1 MELLKLMQALCILGK
16 LSKWSNEME
25 VFFSVIATSGLGY
38 IVSKLEKL
46 EAKLNRL
53 EDQILIINL
62 SIEKR
67 KSSQLPEK
75 RENI

>member
-1 MELLKLMQALCILGK
+1 MEIL
-16 LSKWSNEME
+16 
-25 VFFSVIATSGLGY
+25 FSVIATSGLGY

-46 EAKLNRL
+46 EAKLNHL
-53 EDQILIINL
+53 EDQILVINL

-67 KSSQLPEK
+67 RDSQLPEK